1 MPNPTLTATDA
12 YAKLNELLKSLT
24 ASVVSGH
31 AEEFSPGEL
40 AGIMLAT
47 LAAVTLVV
55 YDIADNLPGYE
66 FKCLP
71 SVTKH

>member
-1 MPNPTLTATDA
+1 MPNPTLTATAA
-12 YAKLNELLKSLT
+12 YDKLNDLLKSLT
-24 ASVVSGH
+24 ASVVTGH

-40 AGIMLAT
+40 AGILLAT

-66 FKCLP
+66 FKTLP
-71 SVTKH
+71 TVTEH